1 MKLLSDRTTLIIAGA
16 WNPAIVNPN
25 WIGREILKYPLEKQ
39 FTVGIALPIQDMNV
53 AGLQP
58 RLTFESL
65 SMTASAQALTF
76 FIDAGNDAQIL
87 KTFDVASKVLRT
99 LSHTPVVAL
108 GINFAYSV
116 GAFCKR
122 VEEAFA
128 SNSSL
133 LHAVGDQHGVAAQQ
147 SWSVA
152 LQLNDH
158 LLNVA
163 YSDQKDNKE
172 VALNHHFESGGSA
185 VTAAEILEREDL
197 FASLLKLSAQTV
209 EVLEAKGDDH
219 G

>member
-25 WIGREILKYPLEKQ
+25 WIGREILKYPLDKQ
-39 FTVGIALPIQDMNV
+39 FTVGIALPIQDMSV
-53 AGLQP
+53 AGVQP
-58 RLTFESL
+58 RLTFETL
-65 SMTASAQALTF
+65 SMTATAQSLTF
-76 FIDAGNDAQIL
+76 FIDAANEVQIA
-87 KTFDVASKVLRT
+87 KTFEVASKVLRT

-108 GINFAYSV
+108 GINFGYSI
-116 GAFCKR
+116 GMFCKR
-122 VEEAFA
+122 VEAAFT

-133 LHAVGDQHGVAAQQ
+133 LEAVGDQHGVAAQQ

-163 YSDQKDNKE
+163 YTDQKDNKE
-172 VALNHHFESGGSA
+172 VTLNHHFESGGSA
-185 VTAAEILEREDL
+185 STAAEILERPGL
-197 FASLLKLSAQTV
+197 FGSMLKLSEQTV
-209 EVLEAKGDDH
+209 EVLEQQGDDH